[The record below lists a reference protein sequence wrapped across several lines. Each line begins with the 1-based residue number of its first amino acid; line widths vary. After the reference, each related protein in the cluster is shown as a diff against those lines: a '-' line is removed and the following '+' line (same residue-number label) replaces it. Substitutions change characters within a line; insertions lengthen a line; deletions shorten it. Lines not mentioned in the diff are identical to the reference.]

1 MNELAAAV
9 FDPGSGQPFRGVCAV
24 DVGARAARK
33 DGVAAPAKH

>member
-1 MNELAAAV
+1 MNELAAV
-9 FDPGSGQPFRGVCAV
+9 FDFGSGQPFRGVCAV